1 MWFKN
6 LRFFRLQ
13 PEWSL
18 STEQVLQ
25 ALNQQR
31 FHSLGSQDKNTI
43 GWVAPAEDCDL
54 ALSVERQLLLC
65 AQTEKK
71 LLPAS
76 VINQFARERAAE
88 IEAEQGY
95 RPGRKQMQEIKE
107 DVTAILL
114 PRAFSVQRRTH
125 VWIDPIHHWLVI
137 DAAAQSTVDEVLALL
152 GETFSPFPALPV
164 HTERSPS
171 AQMTQWLLTASDLG
185 PFQIEQDAELR
196 AKQDQRAAI
205 RYVRHELDKEL
216 IQEQINQGMYCSRLG
231 LSWAERIE
239 FVLYENLELRR
250 VAPLDILIDEQSQT
264 EYAPEEELS
273 ATFLLMCHEYQ
284 ALLNDLLNALGGE
297 KNARP

>member
-6 LRFFRLQ
+6 LRVFRLH
-13 PEWSL
+13 PDWNL

-25 ALNQQR
+25 ALDTQR
-31 FHSLGSQDKNTI
+31 FHPLGSQDQNTI
-43 GWVAPAEDCDL
+43 GWVAPAEEYGL
-54 ALSVERQLLLC
+54 ALEVERQLLLC

-76 VINQFARERAAE
+76 VINQFARERAVE

-125 VWIDPIHHWLVI
+125 VWIDPINRWLVI
-137 DAAAQSTVDEVLALL
+137 DAAAQNTADEILALL
-152 GETFSPFPALPV
+152 GETFTPFPAVPV
-164 HTERSPS
+164 QSQLAPT
-171 AQMTQWLLTASDLG
+171 ALMTQWLVESSEPS
-185 PFQIEQDAELR
+185 PFQVEQDAELR
-196 AKQDQRAAI
+196 SKQDQRAVI

-216 IQEQINQGMYCSRLG
+216 IQEQIAQGMYCSRLG
-231 LSWAERIE
+231 LSWADRVE

-250 VAPLDILIDEQSQT
+250 VAPLELLTDEQSQA
-264 EYAPEEELS
+264 EYTPEEELS
-273 ATFLLMCHEYQ
+273 ATFLLMCREYH
-284 ALLNDLLNALGGE
+284 ALFADLLVQLGGE
-297 KNARP
+297 QQPQ